1 MSLYRIVYGK
11 PCHLHMELK
20 HKAYWLLNELDEI
33 RNDEYEN
40 SKIHKEKFKE
50 FHDNK
55 ILREKNLMLVKKL
68 CFIILDSTCFLES

>member
-1 MSLYRIVYGK
+1 
-11 PCHLHMELK
+11 MELK

-33 RNDEYEN
+33 RNDAYEN
-40 SKIHKEKFKE
+40 SKIHKEKKFKE

-55 ILREKNLMLVKKL
+55 ILREKNLMLVKKF

>member
-1 MSLYRIVYGK
+1 
-11 PCHLHMELK
+11 MELK

-33 RNDEYEN
+33 RNDAYEN